1 MIAAIVLA
9 AGQSRRMGY
18 PKLTL
23 PWGKTSVLGQ
33 VIITL
38 ATAGINDIVI
48 VTGAIQEQI
57 TNLVDLYVKKYP
69 VRTIYNDGYA
79 KGEMLSS
86 LQIGLSAMKPETLA
100 TLVVLGDQPQIM
112 VSIVRQIISTYLETG
127 APLIIPSYQMR
138 RGHPWLV
145 ARTKWDSLLDL
156 TSEQTPHDFLTAH
169 AADIHYLPVET
180 STILQDIDTPAEYE
194 QQQPRL

>member
-9 AGQSRRMGY
+9 AGQSKRMGC

-57 TNLVDLYVKKYP
+57 TNLVTLYIEKYP
-69 VRTIYNDGYA
+69 VRTIHNDDYA

-112 VSIVRQIISTYLETG
+112 VSIVKQIISTYLETG

-145 ARTKWDSLLDL
+145 ARTQWDSLLDL

-169 AADIHYLPVET
+169 AADIHYLQVET

>member
-9 AGQSRRMGY
+9 AGQSRRMGC

-48 VTGAIQEQI
+48 VTGAVLEQI
-57 TNLVDLYVKKYP
+57 ANLVDLYVKRYP
-69 VRTIYNDGYA
+69 VRTIHNDGYA

>member
-9 AGQSRRMGY
+9 AGQSRRMGC

-48 VTGAIQEQI
+48 VTGAVLEQI

-69 VRTIYNDGYA
+69 VRTIHNDGYA

-145 ARTKWDSLLDL
+145 ARTQWDSLLDL

-194 QQQPRL
+194 QQKPRL

>member
-48 VTGAIQEQI
+48 VTGAVQEQI
-57 TNLVDLYVKKYP
+57 TNLVDLYVKRYP
-69 VRTIYNDGYA
+69 VRTIHNDGYA

-169 AADIHYLPVET
+169 AADIHYLSVET

>member
-9 AGQSRRMGY
+9 AGQSKRMGC
-18 PKLTL
+18 PKLAL

-48 VTGAIQEQI
+48 VTGAVQDQI
-57 TNLVDLYVKKYP
+57 TDLVDLYVKIYP
-69 VRTIYNDGYA
+69 VRTIHNDGYA

-112 VSIVRQIISTYLETG
+112 VSIVRQITSTYLETG

-145 ARTKWDSLLDL
+145 ARTQWDSLLDL
-156 TSEQTPHDFLTAH
+156 SPEQTPHDFLTAH

-194 QQQPRL
+194 QQKPLL

>member
-1 MIAAIVLA
+1 VIAAIVLA
-9 AGQSRRMGY
+9 AGQSRRMGC

-48 VTGAIQEQI
+48 VTGAVQEQI
-57 TNLVDLYVKKYP
+57 TNLVDLYIKRYP
-69 VRTIYNDGYA
+69 VRITHNDGYA

-86 LQIGLSAMKPETLA
+86 LQIGLSTMKPETLA

-112 VSIVRQIISTYLETG
+112 VSIVRQIIRTYLETG

-180 STILQDIDTPAEYE
+180 STILQDIDTPADYE

>member
-48 VTGAIQEQI
+48 VTGAVLEQI

-145 ARTKWDSLLDL
+145 ARTQWDSLLDL